1 MDRLDGRGIAI
12 TSGAGD
18 IGAARGAALYGP
30 GRHRSE
36 SHPGVGGANGG
47 RATCW
52 DE

>member
-12 TSGAGD
+12 TGGAGD
-18 IGAARGAALYGP
+18 IGAAMGAALYRP
-30 GRHRSE
+30 GCHRSE
-36 SHPGVGGANGG
+36 FHPGVGGANGR